1 MAENSTVI
9 VELCSRCNK
18 NPRAHGHDWC
28 KSCKAEAERNYRD
41 SAEKRAYL
49 RGKEEMR
56 RALAAAFLQIGG
68 AGGFSQVEI
77 SNMIMQAPGPQ
88 WSDAQSN

>member
-1 MAENSTVI
+1 
-9 VELCSRCNK
+9 
-18 NPRAHGHDWC
+18 
-28 KSCKAEAERNYRD
+28 
-41 SAEKRAYL
+41 
-49 RGKEEMR
+49 MR